1 MRTGVRQGQAVIGV
15 TLGHRFDYFS
25 WRRGDALIALTRPL
39 SDGAVPTAERLSG
52 SNASAAPCFCHN
64 QEDRFARLARPKCDL
79 GLRLASVL

>member
-1 MRTGVRQGQAVIGV
+1 MRTRVRQGQTVIGV

-25 WRRGDALIALTRPL
+25 WRRGDALSIALTRPL

-64 QEDRFARLARPKCDL
+64 QETALCNS
-79 GLRLASVL
+79 GNSN

>member
-1 MRTGVRQGQAVIGV
+1 MRTRVRQGQTVIGV

-25 WRRGDALIALTRPL
+25 WRRGDALTRPL

-64 QEDRFARLARPKCDL
+64 QETALCIRVRGIDFWLDGMA
-79 GLRLASVL
+79 

>member
-1 MRTGVRQGQAVIGV
+1 MRTCVRQGQTVIGV
-15 TLGHRFDYFS
+15 TLGRRFDYFS
-25 WRRGDALIALTRPL
+25 WRRGDALTRPL